1 MAVVKLRKEDQ
12 ELLDKLKSTV
22 KAVRGEA
29 SGSEVLGLSLRFT
42 HSKLDEFVATVV
54 KNLTN
59 ESVLDVLRHPSEGG
73 KTDARKVEE
82 YLYG

>member
-1 MAVVKLRKEDQ
+1 MKLRKEDQ

-42 HSKLDEFVATVV
+42 HSRLDEFVATVV
-54 KNLTN
+54 KNLAN
-59 ESVLDVLRHPSEGG
+59 EPILDVLRHPSEGA
-73 KTDARKVEE
+73 KTDARRVEE